1 MMLRIKKLET
11 KIRGITEASPRVK
24 TFRISVPE
32 DFTFTPGQFVMVS
45 VPGFNN
51 EKGFPV
57 ARSYSIASSPLT
69 KGDVEICLSRAVN
82 GKLSNKLHSLSEGDP
97 VNVTGPYGVFTLKEP
112 VAEGTTFIAAGT
124 GIAPLISM
132 IRTLY
137 LQNFSGELRLFYG
150 ARNPQEFLY
159 RGELES
165 YSRKNNM
172 KLMLIASNPDAE
184 WDGEKGLISDA
195 AVSRMKSG
203 EFPVYICGPPLMVA
217 DASKKLKEIGFR
229 DDQIRREQW

>member
-1 MMLRIKKLET
+1 MLKIKKLET
-11 KIRGITEASPRVK
+11 KITGIAEASPRVK

-32 DFTFTPGQFVMVS
+32 DFTFTAGQFVMVS

-51 EKGFPV
+51 EKGLPI

-69 KGDVEICLSRAVN
+69 KGYVEICLSRVAN

-97 VNVTGPYGVFTLKEP
+97 VNVTGPYGVFSLREP
-112 VAEGTTFIAAGT
+112 VPEGTAFIAAGT

-137 LQNFSGELRLFYG
+137 LQNFSGEFRLFYG

-159 RGELES
+159 REELES
-165 YSRKNNM
+165 YSREKNM
-172 KLMLIASNPDAE
+172 KLLLVASDPNAE
-184 WDGEKGLISDA
+184 WDGEKGVITDA
-195 AVSRMKSG
+195 AFRRIKSG
-203 EFPVYICGPPLMVA
+203 EFPVYVCGPPRMVA
-217 DASKKLKEIGFR
+217 EATQKLKGIGFR
-229 DDQIRREQW
+229 EDQIKREQW